1 MNAYGEDYDNEFVET
16 IHSEIC
22 WIENIYWITDMSY
35 DSSILEGDLN
45 HKNVKVTRSN
55 VEKEGYLSFL
65 LPLLENNTY
74 SLIIDLNDMK
84 RPVSD
89 GWVDLGLRSMMRE
102 TNSIYSC
109 GTYSNAE
116 VALGCL
122 FVPSIRLR
130 TLWTRTELR
139 VNDERAMNRLC
150 QAFQCKYHSKLLSD
164 NINTL
169 QKPLIGRVYSRS
181 NCVEELDID
190 DMMCQS
196 KHRNDGSVSVYFSLY
211 KRDNLMKQMEQIM
224 NSSITINEVI
234 IYQGEMHHNFKKV
247 KDKYPS
253 LKHLWTTNWNNPFFL
268 RFMVPLLLRSS
279 IIYNIDDDVY
289 MGKNTLK
296 SMKNVVEED
305 DAVTAF
311 YGRRITKLVYHPS
324 TFQQLGINQGRN
336 KTVVD
341 FLVVSYCLKLEY
353 AKVFWRYR
361 GMMVRNGEDI
371 HLSMTNHLECDR
383 KSIIP
388 PIMSDSEPTVL
399 RDDIGTSLLKDHM
412 INRGALLRAWIVV
425 GYKPMNQDSLISYPV
440 ISEEMKEFYS
450 SRLKYDNDSRSS

>member
-1 MNAYGEDYDNEFVET
+1 
-16 IHSEIC
+16 
-22 WIENIYWITDMSY
+22 
-35 DSSILEGDLN
+35 
-45 HKNVKVTRSN
+45 
-55 VEKEGYLSFL
+55 
-65 LPLLENNTY
+65 
-74 SLIIDLNDMK
+74 
-84 RPVSD
+84 
-89 GWVDLGLRSMMRE
+89 
-102 TNSIYSC
+102 
-109 GTYSNAE
+109 
-116 VALGCL
+116 
-122 FVPSIRLR
+122 
-130 TLWTRTELR
+130 
-139 VNDERAMNRLC
+139 
-150 QAFQCKYHSKLLSD
+150 
-164 NINTL
+164 
-169 QKPLIGRVYSRS
+169 
-181 NCVEELDID
+181 
-190 DMMCQS
+190 
-196 KHRNDGSVSVYFSLY
+196 
-211 KRDNLMKQMEQIM
+211 
-224 NSSITINEVI
+224 
-234 IYQGEMHHNFKKV
+234 
-247 KDKYPS
+247 
-253 LKHLWTTNWNNPFFL
+253 
-268 RFMVPLLLRSS
+268 
-279 IIYNIDDDVY
+279 

-388 PIMSDSEPTVL
+388 PIMSDSEPTTL
-399 RDDIGTSLLKDHM
+399 QDNLGTSLLKDHM